1 MEQYRK
7 KLRTR
12 IVLFSFVLLLL
23 VCVLLYNQFGA
34 SSAMKDNLSF
44 SFQCGFSAAG
54 SLALVYML
62 AKYRRALSDE
72 QRLKV
77 LYNQEN
83 DERMKTIRAK
93 AGVPMVMILSL
104 LLVLVGNIFGYFD
117 ETVFLVL
124 ICVAIFQLFASA
136 AVKLYYMKK
145 I

>member
-12 IVLFSFVLLLL
+12 MILFSCILLLFVGL
-23 VCVLLYNQFGA
+23 LLYNQFGA
-34 SSAMKDNLSF
+34 SSAIKDSLSF
-44 SFQCGFSAAG
+44 SFQCGFSTAG
-54 SLALVYML
+54 SLVLAYML
-62 AKYRRALSDE
+62 MKYRRALSDE
-72 QRLKV
+72 QKLKT

-104 LLVLVGNIFGYFD
+104 LLVLAGMVIGYFN
-117 ETVFLVL
+117 ETVFFVL
-124 ICVAIFQLFASA
+124 ICVALFQLFASA
-136 AVKLYYMKK
+136 AVKLYYMRK

>member
-12 IVLFSFVLLLL
+12 IILFSFLLLL
-23 VCVLLYNQFGA
+23 FAGLLLYNQFGA
-34 SSAMKDNLSF
+34 PDTIKDSLSF

-54 SLALVYML
+54 SLVLVYMFV
-62 AKYRRALSDE
+62 KYQRALSDE
-72 QRLKV
+72 QKLKV

-93 AGVPMVMILSL
+93 AGVPMVVILSL
-104 LLVLVGNIFGYFD
+104 LLVLVGNIVGYFN
-117 ETVFLVL
+117 ETVFFVL

-136 AVKLYYMKK
+136 AVKFYYMKK